1 MPAHPE
7 LIARA
12 QGGDEQAMEQ
22 IIFAYQGRVGAMVM
36 SIIGNDDDWEDVCQ
50 QIFVKMVLGLPRL
63 KRVELF
69 EPWLFRIARNA
80 ALDHVR
86 RRRTRRFL
94 VPWQKSHD
102 SIAGAPE
109 PELNLKNTALDEAIS
124 ELPQDEREMV
134 ALIRDRHSNYSR
146 ISAMTGQSV
155 SAIKSRVFRLRQ
167 RLRRLILDV

>member
-1 MPAHPE
+1 
-7 LIARA
+7 
-12 QGGDEQAMEQ
+12 
-22 IIFAYQGRVGAMVM
+22 MVM

-50 QIFVKMVLGLPRL
+50 QIFVKMVLGLRRL

-69 EPWLFRIARNA
+69 EPWLFRIARNT

-102 SIAGAPE
+102 SITRAPE

-124 ELPQDEREMV
+124 ELPQDERELM